1 MLKNFFCPQIDTVQ
15 LDSLHKH
22 SPTVV
27 LGNFFLGIAN
37 VAIFW
42 QQLDQQWLSIWS
54 LVLFLIMVFRVI
66 LAILYKC
73 TDKALISN
81 GSWHRWFVISSLV
94 QGLCWCALGMYAV
107 FSLEVN
113 QLTILFI
120 SISGLIGGSIAT
132 TSSSVQAF
140 VSFAAPALFPIALMM
155 VYSEQSTAQV
165 LGLLAVIYFT
175 LTVRAAFDINS
186 VIRDSI
192 DNRKELESAKKK
204 AEILAAELY
213 TLSTQDAL
221 TLVANRRGFD
231 ETLEKEWKRASRK
244 NIGLSLLMLDID
256 YFKKFNDFYGH
267 LKGDEALRKV
277 AYILKQQAARSG
289 DFVARYGGEEFA
301 VILPDSSY
309 EQALA
314 LAQKICK
321 VIMDEAIEH
330 PASQVSNVLTVSMGV
345 AHLSFDDRHSQQDLV
360 KQADEA
366 LYKAKGM
373 GRNCAVAGY

>member
-1 MLKNFFCPQIDTVQ
+1 MLKNFFFPQIDTVQ

-66 LAILYKC
+66 LAILYKR

-107 FSLEVN
+107 FNLEVN

-140 VSFAAPALFPIALMM
+140 VSFAAPALFPIAFMM
-155 VYSEQSTAQV
+155 LYSEQSTAQV

-231 ETLEKEWKRASRK
+231 ETLKKEWQRASRK

-289 DFVARYGGEEFA
+289 DYVARYGGEEFA
-301 VILPDSSY
+301 IILADSSQ

-314 LAQKICK
+314 LGQKICK

-330 PASQVSNVLTVSMGV
+330 PTSQVSNVLTVSMGV
-345 AHLSFDDRHSQQDLV
+345 AHLSFDDRHSQQDLL
-360 KQADEA
+360 KQADKA

>member
-1 MLKNFFCPQIDTVQ
+1 MLKNFFFPQIDTVQ

-66 LAILYKC
+66 LAILYKR

-94 QGLCWCALGMYAV
+94 QGLCWCALGLYAV
-107 FSLEVN
+107 FNLDISK
-113 QLTILFI
+113 LTILFI

-140 VSFAAPALFPIALMM
+140 VSFAAPALFPIAFMM
-155 VYSEQSTAQV
+155 LYSEQSTAQV

-289 DFVARYGGEEFA
+289 DYVARYGGEEFA
-301 VILPDSSY
+301 IILADSSQ

-314 LAQKICK
+314 LGQKICK
-321 VIMDEAIEH
+321 VIMDEASEH

-345 AHLSFDDRHSQQDLV
+345 AHLSFDNRHSQQDLV

-366 LYKAKGM
+366 LYKAKGK